1 MLQNEEM
8 SIATLEHEMREYER
22 QINDKIF
29 EKSNSFDA
37 DKQLNA
43 IAQKMQQVQNH
54 LKKKYKEIFP
64 EAANAPEEFWEA
76 FMSL

>member
-1 MLQNEEM
+1 MLQKENA
-8 SIATLEHEMREYER
+8 SIANLEQEMRECER
-22 QINDKIF
+22 LINDRIST
-29 EKSNSFDA
+29 KSSSFDT

-43 IAQKMQQVQNH
+43 IAQKMRQVQDH

>member
-1 MLQNEEM
+1 MLQKEEM
-8 SIATLEHEMREYER
+8 SIANLEHEMRECER
-22 QINDKIF
+22 LINDGISA
-29 EKSNSFDA
+29 KSSSYDA